1 MSEERAVTLEDL
13 IFIHSAA
20 IARYGGASGIR
31 DAGSLEA
38 AIARPYTAFGGSEM
52 FPGPFA
58 KAAALMESV
67 IQRHPFVDGNKRTGV
82 ASAVYL
88 LRRHDYRLA
97 GVTNA
102 QLVEL
107 SLNVAAHR
115 MSTTELGSWFEEHVE
130 PAD

>member
-38 AIARPYTAFGGSEM
+38 AVARPYTAFGGEM

-67 IQRHPFVDGNKRTGV
+67 IQRHPLVDGNKRTGV
-82 ASAVYL
+82 AAAVYL
-88 LRRHDYRLA
+88 LRRHGYRLA
-97 GVTNA
+97 GVTNP

-107 SLNVAAHR
+107 SLEVAAHR
-115 MSTTELGSWFEEHVE
+115 MSTMELGSWFEAHTGSL
-130 PAD
+130 